1 MANSAVTSGRA
12 RVPGWL
18 GWLLPIVAI
27 AALVAIFLRFDPIG
41 GLREIPAVEVVA
53 VERTVLNED
62 AITLEL
68 RNDGPD
74 PVTIA
79 QVLVNEAYSG
89 FEITDPTLG
98 RLDTATL
105 RIPYPWEEGLPLG
118 IAMVTSTG
126 VTIEHEIEAAAL
138 TPEADGSTIA
148 IYALLGI
155 YIGVIPVAI
164 GLFWYP
170 SLRRASKR
178 WIGFFLAFTVGL
190 LGFLLID
197 TVAEGFE
204 LAGQTAAA
212 LDGLSL
218 FAIGAIGA
226 VAALASF
233 EQFLQ
238 RRRATQS
245 AEQREGNPIGGL
257 VLAYLIAA
265 GIGLHNLGE
274 GLAVGAALAGGEIA
288 LGTFLILGFA
298 IHNTTE
304 GLAIVAPLG
313 SDAKRPSLWHF
324 AALGG
329 VAGAP
334 TIIGAWGGGFAFAPS
349 WAALA
354 FGVAAGA
361 IAQVVWQIVRGM
373 SREHGLAS
381 GLGALGLMAGLV
393 FMYVTGLLTA

>member
-1 MANSAVTSGRA
+1 MDTTADTGRV

-18 GWLLPIVAI
+18 GWLLPVLAI
-27 AALVAIFLRFDPIG
+27 AALVALFLVLNPIG
-41 GLREIPAVEVVA
+41 SLRELPPVEAVA
-53 VERTVLNED
+53 VERTVLEEGE
-62 AITLEL
+62 ITLQL

-79 QVLVNEAYSG
+79 QILVNEAYSS
-89 FEITDPTLG
+89 FEISDPTLA
-98 RLDTATL
+98 RLGTATL
-105 RIPYPWEEGLPLG
+105 SVSYPWEEGLPLG

-138 TPEADGSTIA
+138 TPETDGSTIV
-148 IYALLGI
+148 IYALLGV
-155 YIGVIPVAI
+155 YIGVIPVTI

-204 LAGQTAAA
+204 LAGETAAA

-226 VAALASF
+226 VAALAYF

-238 RRRATQS
+238 RRRTVDHKGAS
-245 AEQREGNPIGGL
+245 PVRGL

-274 GLAVGAALAGGEIA
+274 GLAVGAALAGGELA

-313 SDAKRPSLWHF
+313 SDARRPSLWHF
-324 AALGG
+324 AALGA
-329 VAGAP
+329 VAGVP

-349 WAALA
+349 WAAIA

-381 GLGALGLMAGLV
+381 GLGAVGLMAGLL